1 MRRFLLFSLCLTFL
15 LSASLFILGCND
27 KNKHTH
33 AFTAEIATKEYL
45 CSKATCTEK
54 AKYYYSC
61 ECGEKGTETFEYGE
75 IANHIYVNGYC
86 TYCGKEQETSKGLAF
101 TSLYDG
107 TYSVSGL
114 GSCVDTEIII
124 PHKYND
130 KLVTSIGE
138 SAFYNCSALTS
149 ITIPDSVTSIGD
161 YAFSGCR
168 GLTSVTIPDSVTSI
182 GYQAFSYCSGLTSVT
197 IGNGVTSIGDQ
208 AFWSCDK
215 LVEVI
220 NKSRLNITKGSCNN
234 GYIACYAL
242 NVKKDGTSDI
252 VNKDGYLFYTYN
264 NVSYLLAYVGSN
276 TDLTLPTD
284 YNGQSYKIY
293 KHAFYYCSGL
303 TSVTIGNGVTS
314 IGDQAFSGCSGIESL
329 VVTTGNKKYHSANNC
344 IIETD
349 TKTLITGCKTSVIP
363 SDGSVTSIG
372 NSAFEGCSGL
382 ASVTIPDGVTSIGR
396 YAFDYCDKLIK
407 TSKGIRYVDNWVI
420 GVVNRT
426 LTTAEIKDGT
436 KGIASSAFSVCS
448 GLTSVTIPD
457 SVTSIDKW
465 AFSGCNLTSVT
476 IPDSVTSIGDWA
488 FVGCTGLTSVTIG
501 NSVTSIGN
509 NTFRGCSGLTSV
521 TIGSGVTSI
530 GESAFEGCSGLK
542 TVYYKG
548 TTEQWRN
555 ISIDLDNDYLTYA
568 ARYYYSVSEPSLN
581 AEGTAYAG
589 NYWHYDTDGVTPVI
603 WKKKN

>member
-1 MRRFLLFSLCLTFL
+1 MRL
-15 LSASLFILGCND
+15 
-27 KNKHTH
+27 NK
-33 AFTAEIATKEYL
+33 
-45 CSKATCTEK
+45 
-54 AKYYYSC
+54 
-61 ECGEKGTETFEYGE
+61 G
-75 IANHIYVNGYC
+75 
-86 TYCGKEQETSKGLAF
+86 
-101 TSLYDG
+101 
-107 TYSVSGL
+107 
-114 GSCVDTEIII
+114 
-124 PHKYND
+124 
-130 KLVTSIGE
+130 
-138 SAFYNCSALTS
+138 AFYNCSALTS
-149 ITIPDSVTSIGD
+149 ITIPDSVTSIGSGAFRGCYSLASITLPFVGASKTANSGYDEVFGYIFGCEKTSSSSSVSGATYQGYYDGNYYHYYIPASLKKVILSGSVTSIGD

-314 IGDQAFSGCSGIESL
+314 IGERAFSGCSGIESL

-382 ASVTIPDGVTSIGR
+382 ASVTIPDSVTSIGR

-548 TTEQWRN
+548 TAEQWGN
-555 ISIDLDNDYLTYA
+555 ITIDSWNSELTGA
-568 ARYYYSVSEPSLN
+568 ARYYYSESEPSLN
-581 AEGTAYAG
+581 AEGTAYDG